1 MADCRP
7 PTTSTKSNTATSTT
21 TTNTGTGSTSETCST
36 TTSIATTLPVPQRII
51 DTILADINA
60 VMPNYQILVSSY
72 RLLVGSAEEIQRTPA
87 IPREIFERA
96 VLRMDNAGTL
106 IDIFLDLL
114 LCKISFSS
122 DFLSVTCAPVDLF
135 RLLATCNP
143 VCDTPHRTSEQILQL
158 EVLRR
163 ALDKYRKGSGPGPRP
178 DSGSTE
184 NSKGHNVTSPPV
196 TPGNQ
201 TKAKTKTESATE
213 NSQNQANNTT
223 TKIRPTAPQKPET
236 KSPYRWTFPVEKSDI
251 KKSAAPKSPPTS
263 N

>member
-7 PTTSTKSNTATSTT
+7 PTTSATSKTATT
-21 TTNTGTGSTSETCST
+21 TTTTTTGSGSTTETCST
-36 TTSIATTLPVPQRII
+36 TASLASTLPTPQRII

-72 RLLVGSAEEIQRTPA
+72 RLLVGAAEEIQRTPGV
-87 IPREIFERA
+87 PRELFERA

-143 VCDTPHRTSEQILQL
+143 ACDTPQRTGEQILQL

-163 ALDKYRKGSGPGPRP
+163 ALDKYRQNTADPRPNTHFSAGKKSGPSFTPPKFGQ
-178 DSGSTE
+178 E
-184 NSKGHNVTSPPV
+184 NE
-196 TPGNQ
+196 
-201 TKAKTKTESATE
+201 TKTDSATE
-213 NSQNQANNTT
+213 EDQNLATEIT
-223 TKIRPTAPQKPET
+223 DEIRPPTPQQPKP
-236 KSPYRWTFPVEKSDI
+236 KGPYRWTFPVKNSDT
-251 KKSAAPKSPPTS
+251 PK
-263 N
+263 